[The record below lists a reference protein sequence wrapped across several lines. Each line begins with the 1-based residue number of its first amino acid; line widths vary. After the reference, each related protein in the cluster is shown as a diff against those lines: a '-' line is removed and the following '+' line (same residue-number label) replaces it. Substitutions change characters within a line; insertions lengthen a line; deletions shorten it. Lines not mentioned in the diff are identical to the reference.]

1 MKNVLFATTA
11 LVLTAGVASAE
22 VTFSG
27 AAGAGVSQT
36 KGADMTVW
44 SGIDLDVAAS
54 ATTDSGMTV
63 SVAEDFGG
71 GSLADYN
78 DDYAIEAQ
86 TSDFDTP
93 TITIAMGA
101 TTVTLEEEAIDDL
114 YSDAQ
119 QGDIGVSTSF
129 GDATVALTLDT
140 RSDETDC
147 VLSAANAALATAPDC
162 DATTG
167 TVTDDAQYSYS
178 LGYTMSGVSVSLTGT
193 DSDDNGNAAM
203 KVGASYAMGNITVG
217 VTSDDKGQNGNDRV
231 NELTASY
238 VAGPATISVA
248 AADDDS
254 WSASVAY
261 TAGAVSVNFGTDN
274 NEEWDANV
282 AYDLGGGVSLKA
294 ATNHAEY
301 VAAGINFTF

>member
-1 MKNVLFATTA
+1 MKIENIIVLLQFVSVLYSILGCVDGKLSLTVIGKSGLQHPQSLFATTA

-44 SGIDLDVAAS
+44 SGIDLNVAAS

-71 GSLADYN
+71 SSLADYD

-86 TSDFDTP
+86 TSDLDTP

-101 TTVTLEEEAIDDL
+101 TTITLEEEGIDDL
-114 YSDAQ
+114 YDDTQ
-119 QGDIGVSTSF
+119 QGDIGIAISF

-140 RSDETDC
+140 RSDETDTDEDTN
-147 VLSAANAALATAPDC
+147 VT
-162 DATTG
+162 
-167 TVTDDAQYSYS
+167 TDDAQYSYS
-178 LGYTMSGVSVSLTGT
+178 LGYTVAGVALSLTGT
-193 DSDDNGNAAM
+193 DADDNAAL
-203 KVGASYAMGNITVG
+203 KVGASYTMGNITVG

-231 NELTASY
+231 NEVTASY
-238 VAGPATISVA
+238 VA
-248 AADDDS
+248 
-254 WSASVAY
+254 WSC
-261 TAGAVSVNFGTDN
+261 DN
-274 NEEWDANV
+274 
-282 AYDLGGGVSLKA
+282 LSCCC
-294 ATNHAEY
+294 
-301 VAAGINFTF
+301 

>member
-27 AAGAGVSQT
+27 AAGAGVSKT
-36 KGADMTVW
+36 KGVDMTVW

-71 GSLADYN
+71 GQLADYN
-78 DDYAIEAQ
+78 DDYAVEDQ
-86 TSDFDTP
+86 TSDLDTP

-101 TTVTLEEEAIDDL
+101 TTITLEEEAIDDR
-114 YSDAQ
+114 YDDTQ
-119 QGDIGVSTSF
+119 QGDIGIATSF

-147 VLSAANAALATAPDC
+147 VLTDADDTADCTAAN
-162 DATTG
+162 G

-178 LGYTMSGVSVSLTGT
+178 LGYTVAGVALSLTGT

-203 KVGASYAMGNITVG
+203 KVGASYTMGNITVG

-231 NELTASY
+231 NEVTASY

-261 TAGAVSVNFGTDN
+261 TAGAMSVNVGTDN

-282 AYDLGGGVSLKA
+282 SYDLGGGVSLNA

>member
-27 AAGAGVSQT
+27 AAGAGVSKT
-36 KGADMTVW
+36 KGVDMTVW

-71 GSLADYN
+71 GQLADYN
-78 DDYAIEAQ
+78 DDYAVEDQ
-86 TSDFDTP
+86 TSDLDTP

-101 TTVTLEEEAIDDL
+101 TTITLEEEAIDDR
-114 YSDAQ
+114 YDDTQ
-119 QGDIGVSTSF
+119 QGDIGIATSF

-147 VLSAANAALATAPDC
+147 VLTDADDTADCTAAN
-162 DATTG
+162 G

-178 LGYTMSGVSVSLTGT
+178 LGYTVAGVALSLTGT

-203 KVGASYAMGNITVG
+203 KVGASYTMGNITVG

-231 NELTASY
+231 NEVTASY

-261 TAGAVSVNFGTDN
+261 TAGAMSVNVGTDN

-282 AYDLGGGVSLKA
+282 SYDLGGGISLNA

>member
-36 KGADMTVW
+36 KGEDMTVW
-44 SGIDLDVAAS
+44 SGIDLNVAAS

-71 GSLADYN
+71 GSLADYD

-86 TSDFDTP
+86 TSDLDTP

-101 TTVTLEEEAIDDL
+101 TTITLEEEGIDDL
-114 YSDAQ
+114 YDDTQ
-119 QGDIGVSTSF
+119 QGDIGIAISF

-140 RSDETDC
+140 RSNETDC
-147 VLSAANAALATAPDC
+147 VLTDADDTADCTAAN
-162 DATTG
+162 G

-231 NELTASY
+231 NEVTASY

-261 TAGAVSVNFGTDN
+261 TAGAMSVNVGTDN
-274 NEEWDANV
+274 NDEWDANV
-282 AYDLGGGVSLKA
+282 SYDLGGGVSLNA

>member
-1 MKNVLFATTA
+1 MKKVLFATTA

-44 SGIDLDVAAS
+44 SGIDLNVAAS

-71 GSLADYN
+71 GSLADYD

-86 TSDFDTP
+86 TSDLDTP

-101 TTVTLEEEAIDDL
+101 TTITLEEEAIDDL
-114 YSDAQ
+114 YDDTQ
-119 QGDIGVSTSF
+119 QGDIGIATSF
-129 GDATVALTLDT
+129 GDATVALTIDT

-147 VLSAANAALATAPDC
+147 VLTDADDEADCTAAN
-162 DATTG
+162 G

-178 LGYTMSGVSVSLTGT
+178 LGYTVAGVALSLTGT

-203 KVGASYAMGNITVG
+203 VVGAEYTMGNITVG
-217 VTSDDKGQNGNDRV
+217 VTSDDNGKNGNDRV
-231 NELTASY
+231 NEVTASY

-261 TAGAVSVNFGTDN
+261 TAGAMSVYVGTDN
-274 NEEWDANV
+274 DEEWEANV
-282 AYDLGGGVSLKA
+282 SYDLGGGVSLNA
-294 ATNHAEY
+294 ATDHSEY
-301 VAAGINFTF
+301 VAAGINFSF